1 MIIWNRP
8 NPRKVYI
15 SKYTTIRKKV
25 CETNITA
32 LRYCNKVRESGRQAW
47 VDMNVCYYI

>member
-8 NPRKVYI
+8 STHKAYI
-15 SKYTTIRKKV
+15 SEQTTIRKKV
-25 CETNITA
+25 CETNINA